1 MKMVD
6 YIYVQALSLKNYEN
20 DDTTLYIYIYYI
32 YIYIEITKKIVDWSS
47 LTNVNIHQTAS
58 KLI

>member
-20 DDTTLYIYIYYI
+20 DDTTLYIYIYMY
-32 YIYIEITKKIVDWSS
+32 TLKLQKTVDCSS
-47 LTNVNIHQTAS
+47 LTT
-58 KLI
+58 

>member
-20 DDTTLYIYIYYI
+20 DDTTLYIYIYV
-32 YIYIEITKKIVDWSS
+32 YIEITKKIVDW
-47 LTNVNIHQTAS
+47 
-58 KLI
+58 

>member
-20 DDTTLYIYIYYI
+20 DDTTLYIYMY
-32 YIYIEITKKIVDWSS
+32 TLKLQKTVDCSS
-47 LTNVNIHQTAS
+47 LTT
-58 KLI
+58 

>member
-20 DDTTLYIYIYYI
+20 DDTTLYIYIYMYTLI
-32 YIYIEITKKIVDWSS
+32 LQKIVDYSS
-47 LTNVNIHQTAS
+47 LTT
-58 KLI
+58 

>member
-20 DDTTLYIYIYYI
+20 DDTTLYIYIYI
-32 YIYIEITKKIVDWSS
+32 YIYMYTLKLQKTVDCSS
-47 LTNVNIHQTAS
+47 LTT
-58 KLI
+58 

>member
-6 YIYVQALSLKNYEN
+6 YIYVQALSLNNYEN
-20 DDTTLYIYIYYI
+20 DDTTLYIYIYIHTYTF
-32 YIYIEITKKIVDWSS
+32 EITKNYRLVI
-47 LTNVNIHQTAS
+47 TNNVKIHQTAS

>member
-20 DDTTLYIYIYYI
+20 DDTTLYIY
-32 YIYIEITKKIVDWSS
+32 TLKLQKK
-47 LTNVNIHQTAS
+47 LQTGHH
-58 KLI
+58 

>member
-20 DDTTLYIYIYYI
+20 DDTTLYIYIYV
-32 YIYIEITKKIVDWSS
+32 YIEITKKIVDWSS
-47 LTNVNIHQTAS
+47 LTT
-58 KLI
+58 

>member
-20 DDTTLYIYIYYI
+20 DDTTLYIYIYI
-32 YIYIEITKKIVDWSS
+32 YMYTLKLQKTVDCSS
-47 LTNVNIHQTAS
+47 LTT
-58 KLI
+58 